1 MNRLDKIKAKYEN
14 LVGELAMRK
23 RGGGDS
29 CPKRGWMLT
38 RILGCAVAIEEIAT
52 ALSEVKRIV

>member
-1 MNRLDKIKAKYEN
+1 
-14 LVGELAMRK
+14 VG
-23 RGGGDS
+23 GFDS

-38 RILGCAVAIEEIAT
+38 RILGGAVAIEEIAT